1 MTESLLAGALNHLV
15 RFQLTGCTHS
25 AHVAAHLLDQIADR
39 SDVDGDT
46 RTLYGRMSAA
56 LEATRENARHV

>member
-15 RFQLTGCTHS
+15 RFQLTGCSHS
-25 AHVAAHLLDQIADR
+25 ARVAAHLLDQIADR

-46 RTLYGRMSAA
+46 RTLYGRMSTA
-56 LEATRENARHV
+56 LEEARENVRHV